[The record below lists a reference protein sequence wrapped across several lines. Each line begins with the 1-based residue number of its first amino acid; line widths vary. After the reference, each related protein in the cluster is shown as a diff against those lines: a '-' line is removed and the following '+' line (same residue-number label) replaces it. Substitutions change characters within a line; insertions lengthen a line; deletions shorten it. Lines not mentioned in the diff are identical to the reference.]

1 MVTRRMTANEAKALA
16 LVAVGKIEAAE
27 AAEQQKRD
35 ALRQSMLTNQ
45 EEETLIMSL
54 MRSRGEAG
62 ATDAEAAE
70 LLNEC
75 ISARFIACCVDL
87 AAKGLIDVDVDL
99 TKPVNDRVTFK
110 RRKDIE
116 DTLREALA
124 RRDEGGT

>member
-1 MVTRRMTANEAKALA
+1 MTANEAKALA

-27 AAEQQKRD
+27 AAEQQQRD
-35 ALRQSMLTNQ
+35 ALRQSMITNQ

-62 ATDAEAAE
+62 ATDSEAAE

-87 AAKGLIDVDVDL
+87 AAKGLIDIDIDM
-99 TKPVNDRVTFK
+99 TQPVNDRVKFTH
-110 RRKDIE
+110 RKDIE
-116 DTLREALA
+116 STLREALA
-124 RRDEGGT
+124 RRDADGT